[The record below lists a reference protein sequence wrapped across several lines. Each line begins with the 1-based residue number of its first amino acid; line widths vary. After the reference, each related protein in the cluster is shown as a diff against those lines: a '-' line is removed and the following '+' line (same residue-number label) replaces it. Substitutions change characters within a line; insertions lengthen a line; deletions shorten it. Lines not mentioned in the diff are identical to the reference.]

1 MAEHRVLPCLYQRF
15 RTAVGQEC
23 RDEFRGDDVVEVS
36 LEAVPAQ
43 FVYRL
48 VFGAEGHVGDMLIG
62 KVVTTDCHG

>member
-1 MAEHRVLPCLYQRF
+1 MAEHRVLPCLNQRF

-23 RDEFRGDDVVEVS
+23 RNEFRGHDVMEVS
-36 LEAVPAQ
+36 SEAVPAQ
-43 FVYRL
+43 FVHRL